1 MLEEYAPVLTSKTM
15 MEVVDKTDKLPA
27 DCAEQ
32 TNDME
37 PKTETAAAARGL
49 AQPLMQP
56 PDFTT
61 TIYHSYILRGKT
73 IRIMG
78 TKA

>member
-1 MLEEYAPVLTSKTM
+1 MADETE
-15 MEVVDKTDKLPA
+15 KLPT
-27 DCAEQ
+27 DCVEQ

-61 TIYHSYILRGKT
+61 TMYTVPIF
-73 IRIMG
+73 
-78 TKA
+78 